1 MKTPR
6 LTPVTRMFPIG
17 TAAHHS
23 RLLASILAGSGL
35 LGGSAMALDNPWTGA
50 VDNNWNNP
58 ANWSDPHNFGSLHV
72 PVKGAPHPDD
82 EDALINTLTN
92 FPVITALTGP
102 LPVPRDIKVGVG
114 GGPGRL
120 DVRAGTAAAGSGNW
134 VFAGTG
140 GNGSGTINVADTSA
154 AGGTL
159 TGFAQGSGN
168 LNSGDRLY
176 VGGVFGSG
184 SGTVNIN
191 TTGVVRIPGRVYIG
205 TEAGSTGT
213 INLDSGTLNV
223 GNDLVIGDGNGT
235 GRFNMSAGT
244 VTTGGWNFCGRGS
257 TGFMNIDGGS
267 LTNTGRFY
275 FGENG
280 NGTAVQTGGTVSSA
294 SEVWIGQGA
303 TGVGS
308 YSISGGTMSV
318 GGWFAIGREGGQGT
332 LNISGSGTVVKN
344 GGDATIVGS
353 DAVGGTGTIT
363 QTGGTLTVNGGE
375 LRIGAFSGAAGTWNM
390 SAGSATLAATVK
402 VGDTGAGTLNL
413 SGGSIVAN
421 GGVRVGETGSG
432 AGTLGLNGGSLT
444 TNKLSGGGGTDVTTF
459 NGTQLIANSPATPF
473 IEGLDAPTIDAGG
486 LLVNT
491 NGFNA
496 VSVQVLTGTG
506 GVTKSGAG
514 TLTLTGAS
522 SYTGTETVSAGTL
535 LIGTDNTNAPNVNV
549 ANGAG
554 FGVQQVLADSIAS
567 RNNVT
572 FGTTGASSATF
583 DLGNF
588 AGNTA
593 TAPLN
598 VAGVLRLNS
607 TVTVNITDQLPET
620 GIIPL
625 ISYTGP
631 KQGTGTFVL
640 GSLPNGVVATLVDN
654 GTNQVSL
661 NVTSVALPYWD
672 ATLNNIWDTT
682 TSNWINQVGGASITY
697 KNGNP
702 VLFDDL
708 VDGPGGGA
716 DLVLNSIVTP
726 ASVIF
731 RNSVQTYSL
740 NGTGKISGA
749 AGLLKQGTNPLTI
762 SNINDY
768 TGVTRLE
775 GGTTLVPILTNGGAA
790 SPLGAAPAAAANL
803 VLGGG
808 TLEYTGPAT
817 TTDRGITVAG
827 ANSGLATAN
836 NLTLSGPIIT
846 TGGNLIKAGAGDLTL
861 TNAVLALGTAN
872 PAMRVAGGTLTLDGA
887 GAQTV
892 STGSDLVVG
901 NLPDVPASLALKST
915 ALTVGGWISVGRG
928 NGSSGTLSSL
938 TATNSSITT
947 VNFSTGYDAGLGGND
962 NDQTISLTN
971 SNWTTNGPTLIAESL
986 NTTTNMT
993 IGGTS
998 HYQANDRFLM
1008 GLGTGSVV
1016 NLTIE
1021 NSGSLT
1027 KTGGWLAIGNSN
1039 NGIAT
1044 VTVKDSGSL
1053 SANGD
1058 FNIGDVD
1065 TSTGFLNIEG
1075 NATVTSTDIA
1085 FIGKNGGTNGT
1096 INQTGG
1102 TFNGNSW
1109 ISVGRYSGG
1118 TGKVNVSGGTFNQN
1132 GTGQRLIIGEEGAG
1146 TVTLSGTGA
1155 INALGDSI
1163 VISNNATAAGILN
1176 LDGGTLTVRRIVEG
1190 AANAGSGTVNFNG
1203 GLLKAGTGA
1212 NPDFLNGLDA
1222 ANVLAGGAR
1231 IDTNGN
1237 NITIGQALL
1246 DTASTG
1252 GLTKTGAGT
1261 LLLNGASTYTGTT
1274 TLTTGT
1280 LGGTG
1285 AIAGPLVV
1293 SAGTTLVPGAAASA
1307 GTFSVGGA
1315 TTVSGTYACELDGPL
1330 TDTLAVT
1337 NTLNVSAAT
1346 LAITTLAGGA
1356 NEPAYVIASYTGAT
1370 PAPFAAVTGLPPG
1383 YSVNYAYNNG
1393 VASTNIALVS
1403 SAVPAAYTAW
1413 ISGFYPGETNP
1424 AIIGPASDPDKD
1436 GQSNSMEFTL
1446 GGAPNSGSNNAK
1458 TYLLAA
1464 DGDGDGDTTR
1474 ELLTTIAVRLGTPA
1488 FSGNPSP
1495 TAIFEG
1501 FIVTVEGGTSLNA
1514 FPNAVNPVGV
1524 VSTGLP
1530 TAPAGYEYRTFS
1542 LAGSNGLPAKGFLR
1556 VRVAP

>member
-1 MKTPR
+1 M
-6 LTPVTRMFPIG
+6 
-17 TAAHHS
+17 
-23 RLLASILAGSGL
+23 
-35 LGGSAMALDNPWTGA
+35 
-50 VDNNWNNP
+50 
-58 ANWSDPHNFGSLHV
+58 
-72 PVKGAPHPDD
+72 
-82 EDALINTLTN
+82 INVLTN

-102 LPVPRDIKVGVG
+102 LPIPRDIKVGVG

-120 DVRAGTAAAGSGNW
+120 DVRAGTAAAGGGNW

-176 VGGVFGSG
+176 VGGVFGN
-184 SGTVNIN
+184 GTGTMNIN
-191 TTGVVRIPGRVYIG
+191 TTGTVRVPGRVYIG
-205 TEAGSTGT
+205 NETGSVGT
-213 INLDSGTLNV
+213 LNMDSGTLAV
-223 GNDLVIGDGNGT
+223 GNDLVIGDANGT
-235 GRFNMSAGT
+235 GNFNMSAGT

-257 TGFMNIDGGS
+257 TGFMNVSGGS

-280 NGTAVQTGGTVSSA
+280 NGTVVQSGGTISSA

-344 GGDATIVGS
+344 GGDPTLLGS
-353 DAVGGTGTIT
+353 DAAAGSGTLN
-363 QTGGTLTVNGGE
+363 QTGGTLIVNGGE
-375 LRIGAFSGAAGTWNM
+375 VRVGTFAGATGSWIM
-390 SAGSATLAATVK
+390 SAGTATLAATVK

-432 AGTLGLNGGSLT
+432 AGTLGLNGGTLT
-444 TNKLSGGGGTDVTTF
+444 TNKISGGAGTDGTTF

-473 IEGLDAPTIDAGG
+473 IEGLDAPTINAGG

-491 NGFNA
+491 NGFNTQA
-496 VSVQVLTGTG
+496 AQVLGGAG
-506 GVTKSGAG
+506 GVTKSGTG

-522 SYTGTETVSAGTL
+522 TYTGTETVSAGTL
-535 LIGTDNTNAPNVNV
+535 LIGTDTTNAPDVTV

-554 FGVQQVLADSIAS
+554 FGVQQVIADSIAS

-572 FGTTGASSATF
+572 YGTTGPSSATF

-593 TAPLN
+593 AAPLN
-598 VAGVLRLNS
+598 VAGVLRLNG
-607 TVTVNITDQLPET
+607 TVTVNIIDQLPET

-640 GSLPNGVVATLVDN
+640 GTLPNGVVATLVDN

-672 ATLNNIWDTT
+672 ATVNNLWDTT
-682 TSNWINQVGGASITY
+682 TSNWINQVGGASVTY

-716 DLVLNSIVTP
+716 DVVLNSIVTS
-726 ASVIF
+726 ASVTF
-731 RNSVQTYSL
+731 QNSIQTYTL
-740 NGTGKISGA
+740 NGTGRISGA
-749 AGLLKQGTNPLTI
+749 TGLRKLGTNPLTI
-762 SNINDY
+762 STLNDY
-768 TGVTRLE
+768 TGVTTLE
-775 GGTTLVPILTNGGAA
+775 GGTTLVPTLANGGSA
-790 SPLGAAPAAAANL
+790 SSIGASPAAAANL
-803 VLGGG
+803 VLNGG
-808 TLEYTGPAT
+808 TLEYTGPSAG
-817 TTDRGITVAG
+817 TDRGITIAG
-827 ANSGLATAN
+827 ANSGLTTAGD
-836 NLTLSGPIIT
+836 LTLSGPVVT
-846 TGGNLIKAGAGDLTL
+846 TGGNLVKAGAGNLTL
-861 TNAVLALGTAN
+861 TNAVLALGAAN
-872 PAMRVAGGTLTLDGA
+872 PATRVAAGTLTLDGA
-887 GAQTV
+887 GTQTV
-892 STGSDLVVG
+892 GAGSDLVVG
-901 NLPDVPASLALKST
+901 SVPDVPASLVLKST
-915 ALTVGGWISVGRG
+915 SLTVGGWIAVGRG

-938 TATNSSITT
+938 TATNSSITAA
-947 VNFSTGYDAGLGGND
+947 NFSTGYDNNLGGND
-962 NDQTISLTN
+962 SDQTIALTN
-971 SNWTTNGPTLIAESL
+971 TNWTTNGPTLLAESL
-986 NTTTNMT
+986 NSTTNMT
-993 IGGTS
+993 ISGTS
-998 HYQANDRFLM
+998 RYQANDRLLM
-1008 GLGTGSVV
+1008 GLGAGSVV

-1027 KTGGWLAIGNSN
+1027 KTGGWLAIGNSS
-1039 NGIAT
+1039 NGTAN

-1065 TSTGFLNIEG
+1065 TSSGFLNIQG

-1085 FIGKNGGTNGT
+1085 FIGKNTGTSGT

-1109 ISVGRYSGG
+1109 ISVGRYASA
-1118 TGKVNVSGGTFNQN
+1118 TGRVNVSGGIFNQN
-1132 GTGQRLIIGEEGAG
+1132 GTGQRLIIGEEGTG
-1146 TVTLSGTGA
+1146 TMTINGTGVV
-1155 INALGDSI
+1155 NALGDA
-1163 VISNNATAAGILN
+1163 VLISGNATAVGVLN
-1176 LDGGTLTVRRIVEG
+1176 LEGGVLTTRRIVEG
-1190 AANAGSGTVNFNG
+1190 GGNAGSATINFNG
-1203 GLLKAGTGA
+1203 GLLKAGPAA

-1237 NITIGQALL
+1237 DITIGQALL
-1246 DTASTG
+1246 DSATTG

-1261 LLLNGASTYTGTT
+1261 LLLNGVNTYTGTT

-1293 SAGTTLVPGAAASA
+1293 SASTTIAPGAAAA
-1307 GTFSVGGA
+1307 GAFSVGGA
-1315 TTVSGTYACELDGPL
+1315 TTVSGTYACELDGLL
-1330 TDTLAVT
+1330 TDTLTVT

-1356 NEPAYVIASYTGAT
+1356 TEPAYVIASYTGAT
-1370 PAPFAAVTGLPPG
+1370 PAPFASVTGLPSG
-1383 YSVNYAYNNG
+1383 YTVNYAYHNG
-1393 VASTNIALVS
+1393 VAPTNIALVS

-1413 ISGFYPGETNP
+1413 ISGFFPGETDP
-1424 AIIGPASDPDKD
+1424 AIIGLAADPDKD
-1436 GQSNSMEFTL
+1436 GQSNSMEFAL
-1446 GGAPNSGSNNAK
+1446 GGAPDSGSNNGK
-1458 TYLLAA
+1458 TYILAA

-1474 ELLTTIAVRLGTPA
+1474 ELLTTIAVRVGTPA

-1495 TAIFEG
+1495 TATFEG
-1501 FIVTVEGGTSLNA
+1501 FIITVEGGNALNA
-1514 FPNAVNPVGV
+1514 FPTTVNPVGV
-1524 VSTGLP
+1524 VGAGLP

-1542 LAGSNGLPAKGFLR
+1542 LAGSNGLPGKGFLR